1 MLNFNIGPTCIMNI
15 SYDSP
20 LKILKKKNIKRSRS
34 LLQRLNTVCPIK
46 KVTVSD
52 SSNLK
57 MIKKTYM

>member
-1 MLNFNIGPTCIMNI
+1 MLNFNIGPTCIINI

-20 LKILKKKNIKRSRS
+20 LEILRKKSIRSRS
-34 LLQRLNTVCPIK
+34 LFQRLNTVCPIK